1 MLKRH
6 AVLWFVVITVS
17 LSLGTYFLP
26 LPIEQRSLLVPLLL
40 VLIPTAVSIPMALI
54 TEGKAG
60 LRQMLS
66 TARLRHGGV
75 KWLLIGAGLGILIRV
90 LIWVIAVLLR
100 MPVRADFSDSTAWFV
115 LLATIPLALFEEI
128 GWRSYALERVLKGYS
143 LLAASLLVGL
153 PWGIL
158 HLTIVLPGMMNEGVP
173 ATVQVGSVILISII
187 LAWAYVRSGHSLWTV
202 TLLHGVQ
209 NGLVVLNR
217 GLSIVSGSWLL
228 LAACFILVM
237 ALVVID
243 RPLFFRKSAE
253 AQSGSVFTVLR

>member
-6 AVLWFVVITVS
+6 AVLWFALLTGA

-40 VLIPTAVSIPMALI
+40 VLIPTVVSIPMALI

-66 TARLRHGGV
+66 TASLRRGGV
-75 KWLLIGAGLGILIRV
+75 KWLLIGAGLGVLIRV

-100 MPVRADFSDSTAWFV
+100 MPVRADFNDPTAWFV

-128 GWRSYALERVLKGYS
+128 GWRSYALERVLKAYS
-143 LLAASLLVGL
+143 LFATSLLVGL
-153 PWGIL
+153 PWGML
-158 HLTIVLPGMMNEGVP
+158 HLTFTLPGMMNEGVP
-173 ATVQVGSVILISII
+173 ATAQVGSVILLSII
-187 LAWAYVRSGHSLWTV
+187 LAWAYVRSAHSLWTV
-202 TLLHGVQ
+202 TFLHGVQ

-237 ALVVID
+237 ALVMID
-243 RPLFFRKSAE
+243 RRLFFRKPAE
-253 AQSGSVFTVLR
+253 APSRAGFAVLR